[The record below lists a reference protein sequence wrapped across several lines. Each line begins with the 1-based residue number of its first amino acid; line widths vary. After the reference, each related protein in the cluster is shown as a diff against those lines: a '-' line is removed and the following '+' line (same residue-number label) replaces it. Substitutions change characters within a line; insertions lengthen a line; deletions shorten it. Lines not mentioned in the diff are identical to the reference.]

1 MEAKLWDA
9 VSRLAP
15 LAPDFVS
22 VTYGAGGSTRER
34 THRTVKRI
42 LDETNLQPAAHLTC
56 VAASKA
62 EVDEVLREYWAA
74 GVRHIVA
81 LRGDPPTGVG
91 TRFEPH
97 PDGYVNATEVT
108 AAARR
113 IADFDVSVSFYP
125 EKHPESPSL
134 QHDIDVLKAKID
146 AGATRAISQFFCDAE
161 VYLRFRDAAAKAG
174 ITIPLLPGIMPVGNV
189 AGYTRMATSTGTSIP
204 AWFAEAFDGLDQ
216 SPEVR
221 DMVAASVAADL
232 CLKLQAEG
240 VDRFHFYTLN
250 RAELA
255 LATCRREGCGMTHFT
270 SRQDRLAKLEAIGLD
285 RILIL
290 DGAMGTMI
298 QTFKLEEDDYR
309 GARFADH
316 GHPLKGNND
325 LLVITKPEII
335 LGIHE
340 AFLKAGRSDAA
351 HRPRHR
357 LSRGHADAARHGGA
371 DPDRTPGGDDTRQP
385 GAQQRRRAG
394 RDQPDPLAEPLACGA
409 PRLAV
414 LPERFRRAHRQPGDA
429 HQQCVARKAYARM
442 AKPD

>member
-1 MEAKLWDA
+1 MSKPTISFEFFPPKSEAMEAKLWDA

-15 LAPDFVS
+15 LSPDFVS

-42 LDETNLQPAAHLTC
+42 LDETSLQPAAHLTC

-91 TRFEPH
+91 TKFEPH

-146 AGATRAISQFFCDAE
+146 AGATRAISQFFCEAD
-161 VYLRFRDAAAKAG
+161 VYLRFRDAATKAG

-189 AGYTRMATSTGTSIP
+189 AGYTRMATSTGTTIP

-240 VDRFHFYTLN
+240 IERFHFYTLN
-250 RAELA
+250 RAELS
-255 LATCRREGCGMTHFT
+255 LATCRR
-270 SRQDRLAKLEAIGLD
+270 LGLK
-285 RILIL
+285 
-290 DGAMGTMI
+290 TPV
-298 QTFKLEEDDYR
+298 TEK
-309 GARFADH
+309 
-316 GHPLKGNND
+316 
-325 LLVITKPEII
+325 
-335 LGIHE
+335 
-340 AFLKAGRSDAA
+340 DAA
-351 HRPRHR
+351 
-357 LSRGHADAARHGGA
+357 
-371 DPDRTPGGDDTRQP
+371 
-385 GAQQRRRAG
+385 
-394 RDQPDPLAEPLACGA
+394 
-409 PRLAV
+409 
-414 LPERFRRAHRQPGDA
+414 
-429 HQQCVARKAYARM
+429 
-442 AKPD
+442 

>member
-1 MEAKLWDA
+1 
-9 VSRLAP
+9 
-15 LAPDFVS
+15 
-22 VTYGAGGSTRER
+22 
-34 THRTVKRI
+34 
-42 LDETNLQPAAHLTC
+42 
-56 VAASKA
+56 
-62 EVDEVLREYWAA
+62 
-74 GVRHIVA
+74 
-81 LRGDPPTGVG
+81 
-91 TRFEPH
+91 
-97 PDGYVNATEVT
+97 
-108 AAARR
+108 
-113 IADFDVSVSFYP
+113 
-125 EKHPESPSL
+125 
-134 QHDIDVLKAKID
+134 
-146 AGATRAISQFFCDAE
+146 
-161 VYLRFRDAAAKAG
+161 
-174 ITIPLLPGIMPVGNV
+174 MPVGNV

-255 LATCRREGCGMTHFT
+255 LATCRREGCGMTHLT

-316 GHPLKGNND
+316 GHRLKGNND

-340 AFLKAGRSDAA
+340 AFLKAG
-351 HRPRHR
+351 
-357 LSRGHADAARHGGA
+357 ADLIS
-371 DPDRTPGGDDTRQP
+371 TNS
-385 GAQQRRRAG
+385 
-394 RDQPDPLAEPLACGA
+394 
-409 PRLAV
+409 
-414 LPERFRRAHRQPGDA
+414 FN
-429 HQQCVARKAYARM
+429 
-442 AKPD
+442 

>member
-1 MEAKLWDA
+1 MSQPTISFEFFPPKSEVMEAKLWDA

-42 LDETNLQPAAHLTC
+42 LDETSLQPAAHLTC

-81 LRGDPPTGVG
+81 LRGDPPSGVG
-91 TRFEPH
+91 TTFEPH

-134 QHDIDVLKAKID
+134 QHDIEVLKAKVD
-146 AGATRAISQFFCDAE
+146 AGATRGISQFFCDAD

-174 ITIPLLPGIMPVGNV
+174 VTIPLLPGIMPVANV

-204 AWFAEAFDGLDQ
+204 AWFSEAFDGLDQ

-221 DMVAASVAADL
+221 DMVAASLAADL

-255 LATCRREGCGMTHFT
+255 LATCRR
-270 SRQDRLAKLEAIGLD
+270 LGLK
-285 RILIL
+285 
-290 DGAMGTMI
+290 TPV
-298 QTFKLEEDDYR
+298 TEK
-309 GARFADH
+309 
-316 GHPLKGNND
+316 
-325 LLVITKPEII
+325 
-335 LGIHE
+335 
-340 AFLKAGRSDAA
+340 DAA
-351 HRPRHR
+351 
-357 LSRGHADAARHGGA
+357 
-371 DPDRTPGGDDTRQP
+371 
-385 GAQQRRRAG
+385 
-394 RDQPDPLAEPLACGA
+394 
-409 PRLAV
+409 
-414 LPERFRRAHRQPGDA
+414 
-429 HQQCVARKAYARM
+429 
-442 AKPD
+442 